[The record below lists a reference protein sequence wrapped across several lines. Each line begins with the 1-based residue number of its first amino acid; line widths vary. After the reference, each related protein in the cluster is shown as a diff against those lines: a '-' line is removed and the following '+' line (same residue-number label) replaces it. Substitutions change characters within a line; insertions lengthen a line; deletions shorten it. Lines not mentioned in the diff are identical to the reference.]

1 MVTRRFLSPQI
12 AHFQQVMFCSTEI
25 LLNFR
30 LTHAMIQ
37 AKEIFFHII
46 QILKNK
52 RSVFMYCRNC
62 GAPLADQCRCLCA
75 MRRYRYL
82 ACTAPWHAAALPKPT
97 ATLSPPILSVPLWPA
112 ALSTAGGSPQR
123 RLSCARLLLPHCWP
137 DPLPCLEGSEAA
149 LCACHR
155 QMGADWLY
163 CQYDTHNYW
172 HRIFPFAL

>member
-1 MVTRRFLSPQI
+1 MQKLW
-12 AHFQQVMFCSTEI
+12 CS
-25 LLNFR
+25 
-30 LTHAMIQ
+30 A
-37 AKEIFFHII
+37 
-46 QILKNK
+46 
-52 RSVFMYCRNC
+52 
-62 GAPLADQCRCLCA
+62 GGQCRCLCA

-155 QMGADWLY
+155 QMGAVGFIANTILIIIGIVFSLLLY
-163 CQYDTHNYW
+163 SVAAPSYYDFGSYNDIVYGISMAI
-172 HRIFPFAL
+172 RMIAR

>member
-1 MVTRRFLSPQI
+1 MQKLW
-12 AHFQQVMFCSTEI
+12 CS
-25 LLNFR
+25 
-30 LTHAMIQ
+30 A
-37 AKEIFFHII
+37 
-46 QILKNK
+46 
-52 RSVFMYCRNC
+52 
-62 GAPLADQCRCLCA
+62 GGQCRCLCA

-172 HRIFPFAL
+172 HRISLLLYSVAAPSYYDFGSYNDIVYGISMAIRMIAR